1 MKRQLISLVIKEF
14 LAVWRDKQ
22 TRSVLI
28 LPPLLQLFL
37 FSFAATLEVKNIDIV
52 FYNQDSG
59 KHSIEL
65 IQRVVA
71 SPKVSQSHYVYNER
85 DLADMIHQQ
94 KALLGVRFP
103 PNFSKDIQQRESGK
117 LQLLLDGRRSN
128 TATVVSGYINDIS
141 ESYSKEIAK
150 DLGTPLLN
158 VDIIQRSWF
167 NPNLEYSWFTIAS
180 LVAILAMMIALVL
193 TSLSVARERE
203 MGTFEQLLVSPVTPN
218 EILLGK
224 TIPAFLIAIA
234 EASIILVLSLYL
246 FGLEFQGSLL
256 LLYSSMVVFL
266 MAIIGIGLFISALC
280 MTQQQA
286 VLGTFLFMT
295 PAVLISGFATPT
307 ENMPQWLQYIAEL
320 IPLKHF
326 LIVVKGVFLK
336 DMGALTVFQNTWP
349 NAVIAAVTLPLAGW
363 FFKHRM
369 A

>member
-1 MKRQLISLVIKEF
+1 MKPQLTALVIKEF

-28 LPPLLQLFL
+28 VPPLLQLFL
-37 FSFAATLEVKNIDIV
+37 FSFAATLDVKNIDVV
-52 FYNQDSG
+52 FYNQDTG

-65 IQRVVA
+65 IQRIVA
-71 SPKVSQSHYVYNER
+71 SPKVSKAHYVYNEA

-94 KALLGVRFP
+94 KALLGVRFS
-103 PNFSKDIQQRESGK
+103 PNFSKSIQQREAGK
-117 LQLLLDGRRSN
+117 VQLLLDGRRSN
-128 TATVVSGYINDIS
+128 AATIVSGYINEIS
-141 ESYSKEIAK
+141 ERYSFEIAT
-150 DLGTPLLN
+150 DLGIPLLN
-158 VDIIQRSWF
+158 VEMLQRSWF
-167 NPNLEYSWFTIAS
+167 NPNLDYAWFTIPS

-193 TSLSVARERE
+193 TSLSIARERE

-224 TIPAFLIAIA
+224 TVPAFSIALV
-234 EASIILVLSLYL
+234 EASIILALSIYL
-246 FGLEFQGSLL
+246 FDLEFQGNLL
-256 LLYSSMVVFL
+256 FLYGSMVVFL

-307 ENMPQWLQYIAEL
+307 ENMPQWLQYVAEL

-336 DMGALTVFQNTWP
+336 DMEAFTVFQNTWP
-349 NAVIAAVTLPLAGW
+349 NAIIAVVTLPLAGW

>member
-1 MKRQLISLVIKEF
+1 MKRQLFSLVIKEF

-52 FYNQDSG
+52 FYNQDTG

-65 IQRVVA
+65 IQRLVA
-71 SPKVSQSHYVYNER
+71 SPKISQAHYVYNEK

-94 KALLGVRFP
+94 KALLGVRFL
-103 PNFSKDIQQRESGK
+103 PNFSKNIQQKETGK
-117 LQLLLDGRRSN
+117 VQILLDGRRSN
-128 TATVVSGYINDIS
+128 AATITSGYINEITDT
-141 ESYSKEIAK
+141 YSREIAV
-150 DLGTPLLN
+150 DLKMPLLDADM
-158 VDIIQRSWF
+158 VQRNWF

-224 TIPAFLIAIA
+224 TIPAFLIATA
-234 EASIILVLSLYL
+234 EATVILVLSMYL
-246 FGLEFQGSLL
+246 FGIEFQGSLL
-256 LLYSSMVVFL
+256 LIYGSMVVFL
-266 MAIIGIGLFISALC
+266 LAIIGIGLFISALC

-336 DMGALTVFQNTWP
+336 DMGFLTVVQNTWP